1 MKRKFIECDVCKRKI
16 TKGEPIYKFKEY
28 GSYPTYCGD
37 IDYCNK
43 LDMCAG
49 CYDEFVKFINKKSE
63 EEHDVILRATNKA
76 FLFRRQVEDE
86 AVKEFV
92 DYLKSTQV
100 SKMDYMGSD
109 YIAIEDIELAEKE
122 FEEML

>member
-1 MKRKFIECDVCKRKI
+1 MACCINCLHREMCTYSGDGIISGCPFFRDTHNFKRQI
-16 TKGEPIYKFKEY
+16 
-28 GSYPTYCGD
+28 
-37 IDYCNK
+37 
-43 LDMCAG
+43 
-49 CYDEFVKFINKKSE
+49 
-63 EEHDVILRATNKA
+63 
-76 FLFRRQVEDE
+76 EDE

-100 SKMDYMGSD
+100 SKMDYMGND